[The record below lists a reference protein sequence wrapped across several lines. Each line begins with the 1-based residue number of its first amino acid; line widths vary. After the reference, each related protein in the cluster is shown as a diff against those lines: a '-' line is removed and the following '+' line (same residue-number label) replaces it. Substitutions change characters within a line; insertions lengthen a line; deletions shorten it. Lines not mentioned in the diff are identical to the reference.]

1 MFISLKYNDF
11 KGCLARDVV
20 AILPPWGLAIGV
32 TVVGAAW
39 LVKFQ
44 SWLPRRRDTLNFF
57 GLQRK
62 RKSISCQFTDLNH
75 TGKVSFT
82 QTLLR
87 RRLHW
92 NKTKS
97 SRKESNS
104 IPDASM
110 LMLQEFSH
118 RSKINAILEKKM
130 RESRKIAPQN
140 DPWGRSADRKHTF
153 FFLALLLLIFTSMI
167 SILHCDERRQSC

>member
-1 MFISLKYNDF
+1 MKLLISISGYIHGFEHRTNMFISLKYNDF
-11 KGCLARDVV
+11 KGCLVREVA

-39 LVKFQ
+39 LVKF
-44 SWLPRRRDTLNFF
+44 SLDCPADGTLWIF
-57 GLQRK
+57 LVSKEK

-87 RRLHW
+87 RRFHW
-92 NKTKS
+92 NNTKS
-97 SRKESNS
+97 TRKESNS
-104 IPDASM
+104 IPDASTSM
-110 LMLQEFSH
+110 LREFSH

-140 DPWGRSADRKHTF
+140 DPW
-153 FFLALLLLIFTSMI
+153 LL
-167 SILHCDERRQSC
+167 HRPKCARQT